1 MYRTLRQRLTR
12 IYPDGEA
19 SAILLLVLGH
29 SFGLSRTDVLMG
41 KADQLTADQLAQLD
55 TIICRLETG
64 EPVQYVLG
72 EAEFDG
78 LRLHVAPG
86 VLIPRPETEE
96 LVHWIV
102 EDFTPNSLPLTPHS
116 SLLDIGTGSGC
127 IALALANRLPHTQV
141 TAWDISPDA
150 LRIAADNAQRLG
162 LNVTFQQQD
171 VLHSSLLAPDSSLF
185 DVIVSNPP
193 YICESER
200 TEMETNVLDHEPSL
214 ALFVPDDDPL
224 LFYRAIATNARHMLR
239 PGGALYFEI
248 NRNYGK
254 ETAALLHALGYTDI
268 EIRKDFMDNDRMI
281 RARWQ

>member
-193 YICESER
+193 YVLESER
-200 TEMETNVLDHEPSL
+200 KEMEPNVLNWEPSL
-214 ALFVPDDDPL
+214 ALFVPDDEPL
-224 LFYRAIATNARHMLR
+224 LFYRRIGELGRVMLNR
-239 PGGALYFEI
+239 GGRLYFEI
-248 NRNYGK
+248 NRRFGA
-254 ETAALLHALGYTDI
+254 ETAEMLRGLGYRQVEVRQDI
-268 EIRKDFMDNDRMI
+268 SHNDRFVV
-281 RARWQ
+281 ADK